1 MLAGGSGPGGFNAV
15 SGSNPV
21 GTGASLNYIGNHAYG
36 YSGTFP
42 ASTSAATMM
51 EFTTGNNTYIVGEFM
66 LCGSLQ
72 FATGS
77 NGRISTFQLSLNS
90 EVVAVV
96 KSDPQAGDYTGDTK
110 LRILLEPNTRV
121 KLEVIANDA
130 SADDVATAL
139 FTGRTYQ

>member
-1 MLAGGSGPGGFNAV
+1 MLGGGNPV
-15 SGSNPV
+15 SSSNPV
-21 GTGASLNYIGNHAYG
+21 GTSSTLNYIGNHVYG

-42 ASTSAATMM
+42 ATTSAQTMM
-51 EFTTGNNTYIVGEFM
+51 EFDTFDNTYIVGEFV

-77 NGRISTFQLSLNS
+77 NGRISTFQLSING

-96 KSDPQAGDYTGDTK
+96 KNDPQAGDYTGDTK
-110 LRILLEPNTRV
+110 LPILLEPGSKI
-121 KLEVIANDA
+121 KLEVISNDA
-130 SADDVATAL
+130 SADDVSTVL